1 MMKRTLQRTGGIFF
15 SGALVLMLGGC
26 VHNVVPSSE
35 LVKETRKLGT
45 QPPKRFQSSY
55 TGGKVRDGW
64 LRSFRDPTLNRL
76 VAEAQRNN
84 PDIQL
89 AAARVEKAAALM
101 NLTASG
107 LYPTLGV
114 SGTHYQRNYTYK
126 NGDHYK
132 TTGVFTIGWEPDIWG
147 RVSNLTVAD
156 AELTVAQLADYEW
169 ARQSLSAT
177 TAKAWFLLGA
187 DKMIADF
194 ARQVVTIQKKAEE
207 VLQKR
212 AKIGQGNMR
221 DVHMIRGMLAEA
233 QDTLQSALAAK
244 DRDTRALET
253 LIGRYPGNRIKAYA
267 LRGVTGRVPTGVPL
281 GLLNRRPDIIA
292 AQYRVAS
299 AFHKTEAAKLLRLPT
314 LDLSLQLGYETLEER
329 LAKLFA
335 GLFMPLFDGG
345 NIQAQIDAA
354 TADQKAAIAAYR
366 KAVLNAY
373 REVETAL
380 SRERYLARR
389 YAYLNTM
396 VREYKTAYEMTDKNY
411 KIGQGTILD
420 VLQAQSKW
428 INARI
433 LRTQVMK
440 ERLVNRVNLHLALG
454 GSFK

>member
-1 MMKRTLQRTGGIFF
+1 MRRTTTGLALA
-15 SGALVLMLGGC
+15 GALLLTGC
-26 VHNVVPSSE
+26 VHNVVPT
-35 LVKETRKLGT
+35 KEVVDATKKSGV

-76 VAEAQRNN
+76 VKEAQKNN
-84 PDIQL
+84 PDLQV
-89 AAARVEKAAALM
+89 AAARVEKAAAMM

-107 LYPTLGV
+107 LYPSLSL
-114 SGTHYQRNYTYK
+114 SGSHNQRNYVYK
-126 NGDHYK
+126 DDNHYK
-132 TTGVFTIGWEPDIWG
+132 SRAVFLIGWEPDIWG
-147 RVSNLTVAD
+147 RISNLTVSD

-194 ARQVVTIQKKAEE
+194 ARQVVAIEKKAET

-212 AKIGQGNMR
+212 AQIGQGNMR

-233 QDTLQSALAAK
+233 QDTLQASLAAK

-253 LIGRYPGNRIKAYA
+253 LVGRYPSNLIKAHN
-267 LRGVTGRVPTGVPL
+267 LRGVYGRVPTGVPM

-292 AQYRVAS
+292 AQYRVAA
-299 AFHKTEAAKLLRLPT
+299 AFHKTEAAKLLKLPT
-314 LDLSLQLGYETLEER
+314 LDLSIQLGYESLEER

-335 GLFMPLFDGG
+335 GVLMPLFDGG

-354 TADQKAAIAAYR
+354 TADQKAAIAAYK

-380 SRERYLARR
+380 AQERYLARR
-389 YAYLNTM
+389 HAYLNTM
-396 VREYKTAYEMTDKNY
+396 VKEYKSAYDMTYKNY
-411 KIGQGTILD
+411 TIGQGTILD

-440 ERLVNRVNLHLALG
+440 ERLLNRVNLHLARG
-454 GSFK
+454 GSFSSK

>member
-1 MMKRTLQRTGGIFF
+1 MKMIVKRSGTLLV
-15 SGALVLMLGGC
+15 SGALALGLSGC

-35 LVKETRKLGT
+35 LVKETKGLGV
-45 QPPKRFQSSY
+45 QPPKKFRSSY
-55 TGGKVRDGW
+55 AGGAVRDGW
-64 LRSFRDPTLNRL
+64 LRDFRDPTLNRL
-76 VAEAQRNN
+76 VTEAQKNN
-84 PDIQL
+84 PDLQA

-107 LYPTLGV
+107 LYPTLGL
-114 SGTHYQRNYTYK
+114 SGTHYQRNYTYR

-132 TTGVFTIGWEPDIWG
+132 TTGLFTIGWEPDIWG
-147 RVSNLTVAD
+147 RVSNLTVSD
-156 AELTVAQLADYEW
+156 AELTVAQLAEYEW

-177 TAKAWFLLGA
+177 TAKAWFLVGG

-194 ARQVVTIQKKAEE
+194 ARQVVAIQKKATE
-207 VLQKR
+207 VLEKR
-212 AKIGQGNMR
+212 AQIGQGNMR

-233 QDTLQSALAAK
+233 HDTLQAALAAK

-253 LIGRYPGNRIKAYA
+253 LIGRYPGNTIKARN
-267 LRGVTGRVPTGVPL
+267 LRGVYGRVPTGVPL

-314 LDLSLQLGYETLEER
+314 LDLSIQLGYETLEER
-329 LAKLFA
+329 IAKLFA
-335 GLFMPLFDGG
+335 GIFMPLFDGG
-345 NIQAQIDAA
+345 NIQSQIDAA
-354 TADQKAAIAAYR
+354 TADQKAAIAAYK
-366 KAVLNAY
+366 KAVLAAY

-380 SRERYLARR
+380 AQERYLANR
-389 YAYLNTM
+389 YRYINTM
-396 VREYKTAYEMTDKNY
+396 VKEYKTAYDMTYKNY

-420 VLQAQSKW
+420 VLQAQTKW
-428 INARI
+428 INAKIQRTLV
-433 LRTQVMK
+433 LR